1 MCELWVGVMGW
12 GGVKSNQAGRHGSA
26 RDACKGM
33 GLGGERLKLARNNA
47 RSRSRCLLRNSAR
60 QEELQ

>member
-1 MCELWVGVMGW
+1 MGW
-12 GGVKSNQAGRHGSA
+12 GGVKSNQAGRQGSA